1 MSSRHRRNT
10 DDTEQ
15 EDSAF
20 AALPVHLQHTI
31 DHVFDKARNSSVN
44 PPRKRRKLDV
54 EKASGSSIAPG
65 GFVVDNSQPGGFLL
79 EDDVEP
85 GGFIVEDEGPEDMD
99 NTSENADVSGGDKMP
114 LSQIPHAL
122 QLLDLQPDDEDVL
135 GIFRHAASGWQDRS
149 RSTAHSDH
157 LNEQYVS
164 RKDWRAVCAALL
176 DTDVGDEDDPP
187 QSIVSHAFREGGDL
201 TPQESSD
208 SGDEYQGSE
217 PEAESSEAGDDAS
230 DEDYKEGGFI
240 VSKPKDAPST
250 PTRLRARS
258 SRKAARSLSNS
269 DSEDDDNPR
278 PRPLTARQ
286 RLESRRAFALI
297 FPDVPDA
304 QLDTQRI
311 MIKDITRVAK
321 LLKEKIAADEV
332 SPLQPPVLPTLV
344 TDDRCLWTQIMEML
358 AMFSTS
364 ADKSMS
370 LQDFERM
377 MLSAKLA

>member
-10 DDTEQ
+10 DDTGQ

-240 VSKPKDAPST
+240 VSKPKGKKDAPST

-297 FPDVPDA
+297 FPDIPDA

-321 LLKEKIAADEV
+321 LLKEKIAADE
-332 SPLQPPVLPTLV
+332 
-344 TDDRCLWTQIMEML
+344 IMEML